1 MYYRLVNEGS
11 KIRIAKTSM
20 QKHFPLATVGALVV
34 NSRGQVLIVR
44 TTKWRGTWGVRGG
57 KVEWGES
64 LIDAVIREFQEEV
77 GLELTQV
84 RFALLQEAVLDP
96 QFFKEA
102 HFIMVNYYAFSSKET
117 IIPNQEI
124 EAWAWVM
131 PQEAIDYPLNT
142 YTRIL
147 IEDYL
152 NHNIV

>member
-1 MYYRLVNEGS
+1 
-11 KIRIAKTSM
+11 M

-34 NSRGQVLIVR
+34 NCRGQVLIVR
-44 TTKWRGTWGVRGG
+44 TTKWRGTWGVPGG